1 MSYDVGV
8 EKPDTLIFEAA
19 ELMLAQG
26 IAIREGKSPSEVKA
40 DIETSRMV
48 YVGDEYKKDV
58 VGATNAG

>member
-19 ELMLAQG
+19 ELMLAQV
-26 IAIREGKSPSEVKA
+26 IAIREGKSPREVKA
-40 DIETSRMV
+40 DIETWRRV
-48 YVGDEYKKDV
+48 YVGDVYKKDV